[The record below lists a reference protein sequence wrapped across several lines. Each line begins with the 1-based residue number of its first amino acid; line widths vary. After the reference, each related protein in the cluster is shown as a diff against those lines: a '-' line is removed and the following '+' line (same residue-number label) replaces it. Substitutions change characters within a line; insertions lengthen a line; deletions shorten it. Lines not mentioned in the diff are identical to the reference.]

1 VDSWRRLLAW
11 TLGVDSLRRVSR
23 SAKQGSRMVMNDWR
37 MDTPFSYCMYSNSY
51 LQTDVELADSWCCSS
66 SPASFSKFMY
76 SYLQTCVALVDSWWR
91 WSIVQELVQ
100 VELRWVKG
108 KQQRGAKG
116 GKKGMAERPAIQ
128 RVP

>member
-1 VDSWRRLLAW
+1 
-11 TLGVDSLRRVSR
+11 
-23 SAKQGSRMVMNDWR
+23 
-37 MDTPFSYCMYSNSY
+37 MYSY
-51 LQTDVELADSWCCSS
+51 LQTDVELADSWYCSS

-108 KQQRGAKG
+108 KQQKG
-116 GKKGMAERPAIQ
+116 PKGEKKEWLNDQPFKEYHRDTISIYFLQ
-128 RVP
+128 KK